1 MVQMLKPRIQ
11 SMRAKV
17 KPCTVTA
24 TRRSLGDTWMAIRA
38 KALARDRGLC
48 QVCAASGRLRLA
60 SEVDHVIELADGGT
74 DAMGNLQAIC
84 APCHRAK
91 SDAAQRARR
100 TG

>member
-1 MVQMLKPRIQ
+1 MVKMLKPRLATL
-11 SMRAKV
+11 RPTV
-17 KPCTVTA
+17 RPCTVAA

-74 DAMGNLQAIC
+74 DAMGNLQSIC
-84 APCHRAK
+84 GPCHRAK